1 MANTDER
8 LLEPSTEAGPVTPYA
23 VRAGTTAGSPGAAAG
38 QAVPAE
44 PHPAARTSPP
54 PGPVPLLPENRP
66 PSHPLRKWL
75 ILAAVVVGLAVGA
88 YFLVPWVTTALNT
101 VATDDAYVNGPVTF
115 VAPRVAGEV
124 ATVLVDDNDRLKK
137 GDLLVQLDR
146 KAAEGSE

>member
-1 MANTDER
+1 MANTNER
-8 LLEPSTEAGPVTPYA
+8 PSPPSAEARPAPPDA

-54 PGPVPLLPENRP
+54 PGPAPLLPENRP

-101 VATDDAYVNGPVTF
+101 VSTDDANVNGHVTF
-115 VAPRVAGEV
+115 VAPGWRA
-124 ATVLVDDNDRLKK
+124 R
-137 GDLLVQLDR
+137 
-146 KAAEGSE
+146 